1 MTSAD
6 GLAVIALAV
15 SALGLVVSVISVVI
29 AWGAKRQANKAAMLV
44 SRREAI
50 NHIDQAHFDVTNNGY
65 VTDKTVNHIQEA
77 RKLAALVFNRKLRTE
92 LEQVRATAAA
102 LNVPDVRERIEKAN
116 SGDNVKLGNDLQ
128 TLITRMNEETALGG
142 RWRERWAW
150 LRSTG

>member
-1 MTSAD
+1 
-6 GLAVIALAV
+6 VV
-15 SALGLVVSVISVVI
+15 SAASAVI
-29 AWGAKRQANKAAMLV
+29 AWGAKRQAKKAAMLAP
-44 SRREAI
+44 RREAI

-77 RKLAALVFNRKLRTE
+77 RKLAALVFSRKLRTE

-128 TLITRMNEETALGG
+128 TLITRMNEESALGG
-142 RWRERWAW
+142 R
-150 LRSTG
+150 